1 MTNSMSETKK
11 LSREEFR
18 NIVVEHMTLQWLKQ
32 NDLDPSDPKTP
43 AIEID
48 ENEET
53 SQLVAWKLTAE
64 EAYDYMLEALEKID
78 DMGYEIED
86 EEDEEEEAENIFRDF
101 REDSLDNRTVPLHTP
116 QETKPSKSRLTKT
129 NTTFLFLDTP
139 PGQPFYVSDVREW
152 LAEAERLASDGTE
165 VEGSLFVSID
175 TDIETSE
182 RSECL
187 YCGNKE
193 DILLT
198 VHDCRGGDE
207 DV

>member
-1 MTNSMSETKK
+1 METKK

-32 NDLDPSDPKTP
+32 NNLDPTDPSTP
-43 AIEID
+43 PAELNEDD
-48 ENEET
+48 EM
-53 SQLVAWKLTAE
+53 SQIIAWKLTAE

-86 EEDEEEEAENIFRDF
+86 EEDEEEEEDLLRDF
-101 REDSLDNRTVPLHTP
+101 REDSLDNRTVSLHTP
-116 QETKPSKSRLTKT
+116 QETKPSKSRLTKS

-139 PGQPFYVSDVREW
+139 PGEPFYVSDVREW
-152 LAEAERLASDGTE
+152 LAEVEQIASDDTE

-187 YCGNKE
+187 YCGDNQ

-198 VHDCRGGDE
+198 VHDCKAGDE

>member
-43 AIEID
+43 PIEID

-78 DMGYEIED
+78 DMGYEIAD
-86 EEDEEEEAENIFRDF
+86 EEDEEEEDILSDF
-101 REDSLDNRTVPLHTP
+101 REDSLDNRTVSLHTP
-116 QETKPSKSRLTKT
+116 QRTNTDKSRLTKT
-129 NTTFLFLDTP
+129 NATFIFLDTP
-139 PGQPFYVSDVREW
+139 PGEPFYVSDVREW
-152 LAEAERLASDGTE
+152 LAEAEQLASDDTE
-165 VEGSLFVSID
+165 VEGSLFLSFD

-198 VHDCRGGDE
+198 VHDCRAGDE

>member
-1 MTNSMSETKK
+1 MTNSMPKNKK

-18 NIVVEHMTLQWLKQ
+18 RVVVEHMTLQWLKQ

-48 ENEET
+48 ESEET

-64 EAYDYMLEALEKID
+64 EAYDFMLEALEKID
-78 DMGYEIED
+78 NMGYEIED
-86 EEDEEEEAENIFRDF
+86 EEDEEEEEDLLRDF
-101 REDSLDNRTVPLHTP
+101 REDSLDNRTVSFHTP
-116 QETKPSKSRLTKT
+116 QETKSSKSRLTKS

-139 PGQPFYVSDVREW
+139 PGEPFYVSDVRKW
-152 LAEAERLASDGTE
+152 LAEVDSLHIPDDTE
-165 VEGSLFVSID
+165 VEGSLFISYD
-175 TDIETSE
+175 TAIETSE

-187 YCGNKE
+187 YCGDNQ